1 MFAKILIIDL
11 TSQKASIEQIDLKE
25 GLLGGSGLAA
35 SLYLKY
41 GLFEEPAFHP
51 DQPLIFTIG
60 PLTGA
65 FPMMS
70 KVVLGFKSPYHE
82 QYAESHAGG
91 RLALALRFA
100 GYLGLVV
107 KGKAKGLTTLE
118 ISDQEV
124 NFHSTPFLK
133 EEDVFSTGKLLRRVS
148 TIPSGKRSILRIGPA
163 GENLV
168 PTACINVDT
177 YRHFGR
183 LGAGAVMGSKN
194 LKGIIVGGNSAFDL
208 NKMASSQYPKLYQQI
223 HEIVTTTKAVNKYH
237 DLGTP
242 QNLIPL
248 NELKCL
254 PWNNLQKTSD
264 PDITNISG
272 EHFAKHLLLRQVACA
287 GCPVGCIHIGLL
299 REQFGEEHEFLYHQ
313 VAYDYEPIFALGSML
328 GIKSASAV
336 LKLLEE
342 VEKMGLDAISTGV
355 ILAYIT
361 EGLEKKVFTQEQVLL
376 ELKFSE
382 PANYLQAIR
391 YLAMPPNKF
400 WRDAGKGLNWMIKH
414 HGGEDFACVL
424 GQEMA
429 GYATGENYFVA
440 QALGFRHSHL
450 DLGAYSFD
458 QEKEAKNLDKALD
471 FFAREENYRV
481 ILTSC
486 VGCLFARKAYTL
498 ETLVACLESV
508 SFTTSLEALKTLG
521 KKIQSLRWQLR
532 FKTGFDPE
540 KINIPKR
547 YLQVVT
553 YKGPIDPN
561 YLEQLKK
568 AYARQIK
575 ELAQGFSF

>member
-508 SFTTSLEALKTLG
+508 SFTTSLEELKTLG

>member
-208 NKMASSQYPKLYQQI
+208 KKMASSQYPKLYQQI

-508 SFTTSLEALKTLG
+508 SFTTSLEELKTLG

>member
-1 MFAKILIIDL
+1 
-11 TSQKASIEQIDLKE
+11 
-25 GLLGGSGLAA
+25 
-35 SLYLKY
+35 
-41 GLFEEPAFHP
+41 
-51 DQPLIFTIG
+51 
-60 PLTGA
+60 
-65 FPMMS
+65 
-70 KVVLGFKSPYHE
+70 
-82 QYAESHAGG
+82 
-91 RLALALRFA
+91 
-100 GYLGLVV
+100 
-107 KGKAKGLTTLE
+107 
-118 ISDQEV
+118 
-124 NFHSTPFLK
+124 
-133 EEDVFSTGKLLRRVS
+133 
-148 TIPSGKRSILRIGPA
+148 
-163 GENLV
+163 
-168 PTACINVDT
+168 
-177 YRHFGR
+177 
-183 LGAGAVMGSKN
+183 
-194 LKGIIVGGNSAFDL
+194 
-208 NKMASSQYPKLYQQI
+208 
-223 HEIVTTTKAVNKYH
+223 
-237 DLGTP
+237 
-242 QNLIPL
+242 
-248 NELKCL
+248 
-254 PWNNLQKTSD
+254 
-264 PDITNISG
+264 
-272 EHFAKHLLLRQVACA
+272 
-287 GCPVGCIHIGLL
+287 
-299 REQFGEEHEFLYHQ
+299 
-313 VAYDYEPIFALGSML
+313 
-328 GIKSASAV
+328 
-336 LKLLEE
+336 
-342 VEKMGLDAISTGV
+342 MGLDAISSGV

-400 WRDAGKGLNWMIKH
+400 WQDAGKGLNWMIKH
-414 HGGEDFACVL
+414 HGGEGFACVL

>member
-35 SLYLKY
+35 YLYLKY

-208 NKMASSQYPKLYQQI
+208 KKMASSQYPKLYQQI

-342 VEKMGLDAISTGV
+342 VEKMGLDAISSGV

-400 WRDAGKGLNWMIKH
+400 WQDAGKGLNWMIKH
-414 HGGEDFACVL
+414 HGGEGFACVL

>member
-35 SLYLKY
+35 YLYLKY

-508 SFTTSLEALKTLG
+508 SFTTSLEELKTLG